1 MCIVYVR
8 NRASS
13 ISSYILKEREKERK
27 RNKKVVVVV
36 ISLDFEAFIIA
47 NEKIMNTRVEFTT
60 SQHFSRAPFLKLFSL
75 LLLLML
81 LFWCPPP
88 PKKTGG
94 IFNDEFK
101 KKPSTIETNL

>member
-36 ISLDFEAFIIA
+36 VVSLDFEAFIIA

-60 SQHFSRAPFLKLFSL
+60 SQHFSRAPFWKLFSL
-75 LLLLML
+75 LLLVVVVVV
-81 LFWCPPP
+81 FFFFFFGAPPP
-88 PKKTGG
+88 PNRGH
-94 IFNDEFK
+94 F
-101 KKPSTIETNL
+101 

>member
-36 ISLDFEAFIIA
+36 VSLDFEAFIIA

-60 SQHFSRAPFLKLFSL
+60 SQHFSRAPFWKLFSL
-75 LLLLML
+75 LLLL
-81 LFWCPPP
+81 LFFFGALPPP
-88 PKKTGG
+88 NRGH
-94 IFNDEFK
+94 F
-101 KKPSTIETNL
+101 